1 MIDYPIILKDNHI
14 IIDYKGA
21 KYLIDTGAPI
31 SIAKNDFIEFQ
42 GKDYSATQS
51 FSGFDLDKLID
62 GLGFEFDVLIGG
74 NILKDFIF
82 QIDLKRNFFSAFT
95 NDHLLMLDKYGHSEI
110 ELVSNIPI
118 FNIYVNNTKNKVYL
132 DTGAKLSYIKKE
144 LLNGAQVI
152 GEEEDFYPGYG
163 RFKTP
168 TYKLTINTDTVLGY
182 ISEKKNINLTFGILP
197 KSLEALYSI
206 ADANAIIG
214 NDIFSWVSI
223 IFYYQRKKIFY
234 INQR

>member
-14 IIDYKGA
+14 TIDYKGA

-42 GKDYSATQS
+42 GKDYSASQS
-51 FSGFDLDKLID
+51 FSGFDIDKLID
-62 GLGFEFDVLIGG
+62 GLGFEIDALIGG

-82 QIDLKRNFFSAFT
+82 QIDLKRNFFTAFT

-110 ELVSNIPI
+110 ELGSNIPI
-118 FNIYVNNTKNKVYL
+118 FNIYAKNNTKNKVYL

-163 RFKTP
+163 RFKTA
-168 TYKLTINTDTVLGY
+168 YL
-182 ISEKKNINLTFGILP
+182 
-197 KSLEALYSI
+197 
-206 ADANAIIG
+206 
-214 NDIFSWVSI
+214 
-223 IFYYQRKKIFY
+223 
-234 INQR
+234 